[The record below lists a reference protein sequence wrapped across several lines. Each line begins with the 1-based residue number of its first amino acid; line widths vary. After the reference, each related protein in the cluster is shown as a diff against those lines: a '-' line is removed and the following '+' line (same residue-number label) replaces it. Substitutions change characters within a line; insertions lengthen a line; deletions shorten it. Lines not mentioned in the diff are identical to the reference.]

1 MAVYTWWYLNTHIG
15 FIISLLVEDC
25 VAVSKSDPGAQHRD
39 YGNLYV
45 EVKEKRE
52 SVMMLAVSFRMSQSL
67 CVCVCHAGVIYSAS
81 KSQCLVFHRMSV
93 TTTSKC
99 WCHVTTK
106 LSLHVEPMRSTP
118 PVATTRYDE
127 SISVTH
133 IHTHLHTVITSYRWV
148 DFWSFLLKNQ
158 NWQSTCTHLP
168 KFVSIK
174 MNLNIRPVQNRI
186 YSALSQKW
194 INILFFFS
202 VREVCFLPPILAVG

>member
-1 MAVYTWWYLNTHIG
+1 
-15 FIISLLVEDC
+15 
-25 VAVSKSDPGAQHRD
+25 
-39 YGNLYV
+39 
-45 EVKEKRE
+45 
-52 SVMMLAVSFRMSQSL
+52 MMLAVSFRMSQSL

-194 INILFFFS
+194 INILFFFLWGRS
-202 VREVCFLPPILAVG
+202 VFSHQHWLLAKIKILFFAVALSNINRGQVLTRFPSTYFWEIWGLKNAGWKHQ